1 MPCQGKLLLPRQARS
16 GGNVRTKIEKAMM
29 IKTIP
34 ISAFAALACG
44 LSVSAAQAQNCSGPP
59 LMFNSSMAQIEGD
72 YTVKAGK
79 GCRFSVSG
87 ISGVIEETVITQKP
101 RVGTA
106 GVQGAKAYYIA
117 KAGYQGPDEF
127 AYAFIG
133 KNQYGGPMRITIKRR
148 ITVVP

>member
-1 MPCQGKLLLPRQARS
+1 MLCQGKLLLPRQARS
-16 GGNVRTKIEKAMM
+16 SGNVRTENEKAMM
-29 IKTIP
+29 IKTFS

-59 LMFNSSMAQIEGD
+59 LMFNSSMAQIEGE

-79 GCRFSVSG
+79 GCGFSISG

-133 KNQYGGPMRITIKRR
+133 KNQYGGPMRIAIKRR